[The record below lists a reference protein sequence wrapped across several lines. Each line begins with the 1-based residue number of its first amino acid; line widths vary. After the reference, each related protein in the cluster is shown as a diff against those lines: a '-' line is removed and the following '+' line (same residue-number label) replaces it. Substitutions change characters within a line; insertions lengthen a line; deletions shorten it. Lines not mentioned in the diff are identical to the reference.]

1 MSPEKPDKSRT
12 LASHDMVSFS
22 ITINGRPWRAR
33 LVRSL
38 PRYWVP
44 LHPPGRVL
52 AGRRLFTWPYV
63 LQALRLPYRLCRF
76 PEPVLVVPAL
86 VARLAATNLAEF
98 DEEEAH
104 PPVPVRHPEQPH
116 AWLTCL
122 VILPLVLVHVLT
134 GMAASLP
141 GLLPL
146 PATRQA
152 WLDLCSLDCVRVLL
166 FGEWSR
172 CITAL
177 FLHQDAGHLAANAAF
192 SLLFCR
198 LLGNRTG
205 FGLALVLTIWTG
217 ALANAVTVPL
227 REGPVTSLGFSTAL
241 FAAIGSLS
249 GFASHFSRPQAFLPL
264 ACGAGLLA
272 LLGSSGE
279 NTDYMAHVA
288 GLLCGM
294 LTGWAAALLTARH
307 PQLFRPFWQ
316 TCFLAAAFLLPP
328 AGFVLRLLAP

>member
-1 MSPEKPDKSRT
+1 MCAAFPATGCPSS
-12 LASHDMVSFS
+12 L
-22 ITINGRPWRAR
+22 RAE
-33 LVRSL
+33 SL
-38 PRYWVP
+38 P
-44 LHPPGRVL
+44 
-52 AGRRLFTWPYV
+52 AGVFSRRRLFTWPYV
-63 LQALRLPYRLCRF
+63 LQALRLPYRLCHF

-86 VARLAATNLAEF
+86 VAELAAINLAEF

-104 PPVPVRHPEQPH
+104 PHVPACHPEQPH

-134 GMAASLP
+134 GMTGTGPAALP
-141 GLLPL
+141 DLAALPL

-279 NTDYMAHVA
+279 NTDYMAHVT

-294 LTGWAAALLTARH
+294 LTGWATALLTVRH
-307 PQLFRPFWQ
+307 PQLFKAHWQ

-328 AGFVLRLLAP
+328 AGFALRLLALS